1 MRRML
6 IALVAA
12 GLVVAGFLFLA
23 SACAGPVNPP
33 KACQSLCQD
42 PEGESCQQCLEEQQ
56 EQKEAARREQR
67 EQRRREAPP
76 PDPYPYPGPGIG
88 GGVPGSY

>member
-23 SACAGPVNPP
+23 SACAGPANPP
-33 KACQSLCQD
+33 EACQSLCQD
-42 PEGESCQQCLEEQQ
+42 PEGESCQQCLEEQ
-56 EQKEAARREQR
+56 KEAARRERR
-67 EQRRREAPP
+67 EQRRREAPL
-76 PDPYPYPGPGIG
+76 PDPYPGPGIG